1 MRSCFQNRGIG
12 RLMGDSN
19 FSMIATK
26 SAAPID
32 PEKKHFLN
40 LHHAWLTIYYHYRLC
55 CWDSPM
61 DEWRIK
67 KNRIALLAIE
77 KAMKDHCE
85 RFPDKIEKG
94 FDHEYGRIRKLMLMS
109 FQIERRRQE
118 RLFRRHR
125 AD

>member
-1 MRSCFQNRGIG
+1 
-12 RLMGDSN
+12 
-19 FSMIATK
+19 
-26 SAAPID
+26 
-32 PEKKHFLN
+32 
-40 LHHAWLTIYYHYRLC
+40 
-55 CWDSPM
+55 M

-94 FDHEYGRIRKLMLMS
+94 FDQEYGRIRKVMLMS